1 MRANLRTK
9 LRDLNKLKTKPQN
22 NTEEIIYLDDL
33 PNKTSGVTWVLDRE
47 VITSTS
53 YVINLDKD
61 VTDPHHYREIVELL
75 LTMGENDVAHWNI
88 NTWGGDLYTTIML
101 VDAIRQSG
109 GHNYGIVTLGSSAG
123 SIIALALD
131 DCEVI
136 PHGEMFIHSIQ
147 SHHSG
152 DTYDQIKRLN
162 FLEKK
167 QRKLMEDIYEGF
179 LTEEEIEKL
188 MVGEIPDLTLD
199 DDECN
204 TRLEQRRKIKAERM
218 KENENCN
225 CEKGEIE
232 NNA

>member
-1 MRANLRTK
+1 MIGSKQWKPNQ
-9 LRDLNKLKTKPQN
+9 KTQN
-22 NTEEIIYLDDL
+22 NIEDIIYLDEMPL
-33 PNKTSGVTWVLDRE
+33 NKQGTGVVWTLAQE
-47 VITSTS
+47 TYTSTS

-75 LTMGENDVAHWNI
+75 LTMGENDMANWNI

-101 VDAIRQSG
+101 IDAIRQCQ

-136 PHGEMFIHSIQ
+136 PHGEMYIHSIQ

-152 DTYDQIKRLN
+152 DTYDQIKRLA

-167 QRKLMEDIYEGF
+167 QRKLMEDIYEDF
-179 LTEEEIEKL
+179 LTQDEIDKL
-188 MVGEIPDLTLD
+188 MTGEIPDMTI
-199 DDECN
+199 DDEDCN
-204 TRLEQRRKIKAERM
+204 ERLENRRKIRTERTKAEAEQA
-218 KENENCN
+218 KCS
-225 CEKGEIE
+225 CEKEDE
-232 NNA
+232 DE